1 MAVNIDNERFR
12 KLLQAYPEK
21 AIEILYALH
30 GKSLLNLAKKW
41 INSHEAAEDIVQ
53 ETFLYVWK
61 NSQRLAQYHDRSI
74 EHYLVKIVKN
84 MSMTFYKRSKK
95 LEVERMKWIGEEA
108 FSKGEND
115 IESKLIENEI
125 ILEIR
130 QVIATFPKRE
140 RQCLL
145 MKIDGELT
153 TAQIASALEVSP
165 KAVERS
171 LTSARK
177 RLRKHWADKDA
188 MRPLP

>member
-12 KLLQAYPEK
+12 KLLEAYPAK
-21 AIEILYALH
+21 AIEILYSLH

-41 INSHEAAEDIVQ
+41 INNQGVAEDIVQ

-84 MSMTFYKRSKK
+84 KCITFYTRSKK
-95 LEVERMKWIGEEA
+95 IEAERMKWIGDQT
-108 FSKGEND
+108 FSKGESG

-140 RQCLL
+140 QQCLL

-153 TAQIASALEVSP
+153 TAQIASTLEVSP

-188 MRPLP
+188 

>member
-12 KLLQAYPEK
+12 KLLQAYPAK
-21 AIEILYALH
+21 AIEILYNLL

-41 INSHEAAEDIVQ
+41 INDQEAAEDIVQ

-61 NSQRLAQYHDRSI
+61 NSQRLAQYHDQSI

-84 MSMTFYKRSKK
+84 KSITFYTQSKK
-95 LEVERMKWIGEEA
+95 LEVERMKWIGDQ
-108 FSKGEND
+108 FSSIPENGM
-115 IESKLIENEI
+115 ESKLIETEI
-125 ILEIR
+125 IREIR

-145 MKIDGELT
+145 MKIDDELT
-153 TAQIASALEVSP
+153 TAQIASTLEVSP

-177 RLRKHWADKDA
+177 RLRKHWADKDTR
-188 MRPLP
+188 RPLL

>member
-1 MAVNIDNERFR
+1 MAANIDNERFR
-12 KLLQAYPEK
+12 KLLRAYPSK
-21 AIEILYALH
+21 AIELLYSLY

-41 INSHEAAEDIVQ
+41 TSNPEAAADIVQ

-61 NSQRLAQYHDRSI
+61 NSQRLAEFHDRSI

-84 MSMTFYKRSKK
+84 KSITFFNHSKK
-95 LEVERMKWIGEEA
+95 LEGVKTQWWVDQTLSIGD
-108 FSKGEND
+108 KGT
-115 IESKLIENEI
+115 ESKLIENEI

-130 QVIATFPKRE
+130 QMIATFPERE

-153 TAQIASALEVSP
+153 TAQIAAALKVSP

-177 RLRKHWADKDA
+177 RLRKCWTTRDTRGA
-188 MRPLP
+188 LP